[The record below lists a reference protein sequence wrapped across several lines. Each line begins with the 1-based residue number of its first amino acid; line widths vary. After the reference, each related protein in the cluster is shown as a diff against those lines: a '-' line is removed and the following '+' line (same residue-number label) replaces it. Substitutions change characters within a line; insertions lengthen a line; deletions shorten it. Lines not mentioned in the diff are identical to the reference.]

1 MNQLATIQTL
11 KSHAPCHLIMA
22 FTGDYRWLS
31 NFQECHIILEEEGRT
46 WTYESTEN
54 AYMAWKVVDSN
65 LRAKLQT
72 VSPRVAKDI
81 SKSDVFQ
88 NMHRADYTD
97 VNRIIA
103 MLKFNR
109 QKYSAKNPELRQK
122 LLDTGHATLIE
133 GTTWND
139 KFFGFC
145 LKTGTGHNHLGRILM
160 TIRDEL
166 LVEEGLSPIHGDL
179 LAD

>member
-1 MNQLATIQTL
+1 MNQLATIQTY
-11 KSHAPCHLIMA
+11 KNQAPCHLIMA
-22 FTGDYRWLS
+22 FREDYSFLS
-31 NFQECHIILEEEGRT
+31 NHYECRITLEEEGRT
-46 WTYESTEN
+46 WTYKSTEN

-81 SKSDVFQ
+81 SKSDAFQ

-97 VNRIIA
+97 VNRVIA

-109 QKYSAKNPELRQK
+109 QKYSATNPELRQK
-122 LLDTGHATLIE
+122 LFNTGHATLIE

-139 KFFGFC
+139 KFFGLC
-145 LKTGTGHNHLGRILM
+145 LKTGTGHNYLGRILM

-166 LVEEGLSPIHGDL
+166 RVEEGLSPLHGDL
-179 LAD
+179 LTN